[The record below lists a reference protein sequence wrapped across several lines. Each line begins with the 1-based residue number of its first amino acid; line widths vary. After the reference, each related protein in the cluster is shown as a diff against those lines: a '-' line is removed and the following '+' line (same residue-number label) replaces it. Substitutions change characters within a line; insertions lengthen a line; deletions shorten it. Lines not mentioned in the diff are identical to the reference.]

1 MFGDEDTAGGDGMF
15 NQGAPPVGRSNAP
28 VVSNGLFGD
37 AALKDDDVPASKKG
51 NAGSKLNSIFDY
63 EEDDGEE
70 VKTPTPLQSSKSAAV
85 GGFGGKSSPP
95 AGLF

>member
-1 MFGDEDTAGGDGMF
+1 MF